1 MKPEPHRLQQ
11 DPPEGDP
18 AVIDR
23 ELARQDLLEK
33 NETARDVLSGQA
45 ELPGEPAPSDERAT
59 AELRD
64 GAERDTSRPAAES
77 EGDRSDSSRAMDE
90 AAPQTGVRPGP

>member
-18 AVIDR
+18 ALIDR
-23 ELARQDLLEK
+23 ELARQDKRAE
-33 NETARDVLSGQA
+33 NEAARDILSGQA
-45 ELPGEPAPSDERAT
+45 ELPGEPEPSDERAA
-59 AELRD
+59 AELRA
-64 GAERDTSRPAAES
+64 GAEQDARKPAAQS
-77 EGDRSDSSRAMDE
+77 EDVHASAADAMDE